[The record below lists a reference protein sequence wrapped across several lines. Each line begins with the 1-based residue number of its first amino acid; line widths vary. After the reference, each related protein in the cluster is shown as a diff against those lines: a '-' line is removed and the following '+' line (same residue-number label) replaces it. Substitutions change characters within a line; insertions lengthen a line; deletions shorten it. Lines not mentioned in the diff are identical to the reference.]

1 MDEDCCLKVAYP
13 QRSPM
18 AYLSYKRTQ
27 NIDVYDAIL
36 IGSGIGSLVTAVAL
50 SKAGKRCLI
59 LERHYAP
66 GGYTHTFKRKQY
78 EWDVGVHYI
87 GEVMRPQSMLARLF
101 RYINDGSLEWADM
114 GEVYDRVRF
123 GDEIFDFVKG
133 RQAWTE
139 QLKQYFPDHKDMV
152 AIDQYVALVQSA
164 AREAKGFFAEKALPK
179 LASQVA
185 GGMMRRGF
193 MKFAGKTTLEVLQ
206 SITDNPKLIAVLTGQ
221 YGDYGL
227 PPSQSSFAMHASVV
241 RHYFN
246 GGAYPVGGSARIYES
261 IAPVIEA
268 AGGMILVNAEVKRI
282 ITQKGKAVGVLMA
295 DGRELNAPLVV
306 SGAGIATTAQHL
318 LSVDDRSASGLEKS
332 LQKVEHSASH
342 LCLYLGFK
350 GRVDELNLPKANWWY
365 YPAEFDHDSLV
376 KRFNQDTN
384 AEFPVIYVSF
394 PAAKD
399 PSWHERFPYQS
410 TVEVITVASFE
421 QFKPWLDTK
430 WHKRGTDYEALK
442 AQISERMLGKLYELE
457 PQLKGHLDHCEL
469 STPLSTRHFCN
480 YERGEIYGL
489 QHDPQRFSVK
499 SLRPSTGIKGLYLTG
514 QDVATAGVGGAMI
527 GGILC
532 ASVILKRNLINEVI
546 SS

>member
-1 MDEDCCLKVAYP
+1 MQEIGNY
-13 QRSPM
+13 
-18 AYLSYKRTQ
+18 
-27 NIDVYDAIL
+27 DVIL

-50 SKAGKRCLI
+50 SKAGKRCLV
-59 LERHYAP
+59 LERHYVP
-66 GGYTHTFKRKQY
+66 GGYTHTFKRNKY

-87 GEVMRPQSMLARLF
+87 GEVMRPQSMLSRLF

-114 GEVYDRVRF
+114 GEVYDRIRF
-123 GDEIFDFVKG
+123 GDEVFDFVKG
-133 RQAWTE
+133 RQAWTD
-139 QLKQYFPDHKDMV
+139 QLKLYFPDQKDIQ
-152 AIDQYVALVQSA
+152 AIDKYIELVQSA
-164 AREAKGFFAEKALPK
+164 AREARGFFAEKALPR

-193 MKFAGKTTLEVLQ
+193 MKFAGRTTLEVLQ

-261 IAPVIEA
+261 IKPVIES
-268 AGGMILVNAEVKRI
+268 AGGQILVNAEVKKI
-282 ITQKGKAVGVLMA
+282 IVRKGKAIGVTMA
-295 DGRELNAPLVV
+295 DGRELHAPLII
-306 SGAGIATTAQHL
+306 SGAGVATTAQQL
-318 LSVDDRSASGLEKS
+318 LSAEERSDSGLEKS
-332 LQKVEHSASH
+332 LKRVDHSASH

-365 YPAEFDHDSLV
+365 YPAEFDHDSLIN
-376 KRFNQDTN
+376 KFNNDTN

-399 PSWHERFPYQS
+399 PSWHERFPDRS
-410 TVEVITVASFE
+410 TVEVITVASFD
-421 QFKPWLDTK
+421 QFTPWLDTK
-430 WHKRGTDYEALK
+430 WHKRGEEYAALK
-442 AQISERMLGKLYELE
+442 EQISGRMLDKLYELE
-457 PQLKGHLDHCEL
+457 PQLKEHLDHCEL

-489 QHDPQRFSVK
+489 QHDPKRFGVK
-499 SLRPSTGIKGLYLTG
+499 SLRPMTGIKGLYLTG

>member
-1 MDEDCCLKVAYP
+1 
-13 QRSPM
+13 M
-18 AYLSYKRTQ
+18 AHTSYKRVTDL
-27 NIDVYDAIL
+27 NAYDAIL
-36 IGSGIGSLVTAVAL
+36 IGSGIGSLVTAAAL
-50 SKAGKRCLI
+50 SKAGKRCLV

-87 GEVMRPQSMLARLF
+87 GEVMRSESLLARLF
-101 RYINDGSLEWADM
+101 RYIGDGTLEWADM
-114 GEVYDRVRF
+114 GEVYDRIRF
-123 GDEIFDFVKG
+123 GDEVFDFVKG
-133 RQAWTE
+133 RQAWTDR
-139 QLKQYFPDHKDMV
+139 LKQYFPDQKDCK
-152 AIDQYVALVQSA
+152 AIDQYVELVQVA
-164 AREAKGFFAEKALPK
+164 AREARGFFAEKALPV

-193 MKFAGKTTLEVLQ
+193 MKFAGRTTLDVLK

-261 IAPVIEA
+261 ILPLIEE
-268 AGGMILVNAEVKRI
+268 AGGQVLINAEVKQVLVR
-282 ITQKGKAVGVLMA
+282 KGKAIGVLMA
-295 DGRELNAPLVV
+295 DDREITAPIVI
-306 SGAGIATTAQHL
+306 SGAGLATTAHQL
-318 LSVDDRSASGLEKS
+318 LAEEDRKRSGLEKS
-332 LQKVEHSASH
+332 LRKVESSASH

-350 GRVDELNLPKANWWY
+350 GRVDELELPKANWWY

-376 KRFNQDTN
+376 AKFNADTS

-399 PSWHERFPYQS
+399 PTWHDRFPDRS
-410 TVEVITVASFE
+410 TVEVITVASFD
-421 QFKPWLDTK
+421 QFAPWLDTR
-430 WHKRGTDYEALK
+430 WHKRGEEYEALK
-442 AQISERMLGKLYELE
+442 SDLSERMLEKLYDLE
-457 PQLKGHLDHCEL
+457 PQLRGHLDHCEL

-480 YERGEIYGL
+480 YEHGEIYGL
-489 QHDPQRFSVK
+489 QHDPQRFGVK
-499 SLRPSTGIKGLYLTG
+499 SLRPATGVKGLYLTG
-514 QDVATAGVGGAMI
+514 QDVATAGVGGAMV

-532 ASVILKRNLINEVI
+532 ASVVLKRNLMNEVI
-546 SS
+546 GS